1 MNNKQKIEILKNL
14 IEQNTMRETLYYDAL
29 GKIGGEKTNYYDYL
43 TTSPIDCDKELKR
56 VSDADYELCSAL
68 LTMLLRE
75 DCKCQGTLEKRV
87 RNGEVR
93 MILNRMIELLET
105 NKEK

>member
-14 IEQNTMRETLYYDAL
+14 IDQNSSRDILYYDVL
-29 GKIGGEKTNYYDYL
+29 GKIGCEKTNYYDYL
-43 TTSPIDCDKELKR
+43 TTSPIDCDKELNR

-75 DCKCQGTLEKRV
+75 DCKCQGTLAKRV
-87 RNGEVR
+87 RNGDVR